1 MGLCSPRSGA
11 GLVAAGPESSGKGER
26 GPAME
31 APRVASRRGEIPE
44 RSKGAD
50 CKSAAV
56 VLRRFE
62 SSSPHQKHE
71 RDHPTGP
78 RRRAFRKCVDFETTR
93 AGVAQWL
100 ERQPSK
106 LRVAGSNP
114 VSRSKFLGLRRIEIP
129 RRLAGSASRRAASPA
144 SPTWLSG
151 RARPW

>member
-1 MGLCSPRSGA
+1 MDRERRARTEEP
-11 GLVAAGPESSGKGER
+11 SSQL
-26 GPAME
+26 P
-31 APRVASRRGEIPE
+31 SGEIPE

-62 SSSPHQKHE
+62 SSSPHQTHGEDASKPSCE
-71 RDHPTGP
+71 GVRSPV
-78 RRRAFRKCVDFETTR
+78 KTR

-114 VSRSKFLGLRRIEIP
+114 VSRSNTPE
-129 RRLAGSASRRAASPA
+129 SRRRAYPAGRQCSP
-144 SPTWLSG
+144 SG
-151 RARPW
+151 ESGFAHVAQW